1 MLAQCGRAKWKS
13 RIEQPDGTEYHHEQV
28 QQSGGSPWSRSK
40 RSASPG
46 RVMADLCSDQPH
58 TQGRG
63 GAAFALR
70 LSLSFLILLSSGAII
85 AADTGPANFRQA
97 ELPPA
102 MLSYVL
108 K

>member
-1 MLAQCGRAKWKS
+1 MSRYNNPAALRGQGRN
-13 RIEQPDGTEYHHEQV
+13 
-28 QQSGGSPWSRSK
+28 GSP
-40 RSASPG
+40 PG

-58 TQGRG
+58 TQDRG

-70 LSLSFLILLSSGAII
+70 LSVSFLILLSSGAII